1 MDRRPRNRNGRPVD
15 PARFVVVA
23 GLGAMLVLSAGPL
36 YGLAYGLPLRTGVA
50 ASAAVTLGVVDDA
63 VTRVV
68 WSR

>member
-15 PARFVVVA
+15 PARFVVV
-23 GLGAMLVLSAGPL
+23 
-36 YGLAYGLPLRTGVA
+36 
-50 ASAAVTLGVVDDA
+50 DDA